1 MHRETFS
8 SVKVKYETLCSV
20 KVLNE
25 TFRSNDTGV
34 DYGVDILN
42 LDENN
47 IKICNLVYK
56 YRYLAYVV
64 CPNGYRY
71 KEWRDRTN
79 IILTIDL
86 NTTKSSF

>member
-1 MHRETFS
+1 MRRETYCR
-8 SVKVKYETLCSV
+8 VELAY
-20 KVLNE
+20 E

-47 IKICNLVYK
+47 IKIGSLVYK

-71 KEWRDRTN
+71 REWRDRTN
-79 IILTIDL
+79 IVLSINLC
-86 NTTKSSF
+86 TTKSRNL